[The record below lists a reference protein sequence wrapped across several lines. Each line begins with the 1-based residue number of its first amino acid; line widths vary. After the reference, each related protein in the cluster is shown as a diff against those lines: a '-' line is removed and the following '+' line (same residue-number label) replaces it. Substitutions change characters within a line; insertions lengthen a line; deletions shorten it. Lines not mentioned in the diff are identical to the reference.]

1 MALPRS
7 LLLLLLT
14 AGVRA
19 AYTRSVPAAPTIL
32 PVFVPSTMQ
41 TPPSSTSRSIP
52 SKQTAMRNLYEH
64 LFHDY
69 QRELRPVLHENIT
82 LPVKLKFW
90 LKQILKVDERDQI
103 LNVYCWLELYWTD
116 ETLKWDPAEFG
127 GLTRVH
133 VPATKIWKPDILVYN
148 NANMNVAENEIETNA
163 IIQNTGEV
171 MLFRSMIT
179 DITCTL
185 SLEQFPFDQQV
196 CYLIFASWSMDGSKI
211 ELSATP
217 NTDNLELYIRN
228 TEWTLTDFKVKNY
241 IKVYDCCPHPFPDIT
256 YFMVLRRSP
265 SYYIFSLVIPSAFIT
280 VVTIVGFFTP
290 HSTTGDNTEK
300 VSLGVTAL
308 LSMAIIMM
316 MVSDEVP
323 ATSEVIP
330 LIGKYYIGLIF
341 LIFIAAFT
349 TTLTL
354 SYQMRGNAGKRVH
367 PAVRDFFF
375 RRIAGN
381 PYISWAFSYQ
391 MPHSW
396 RRRMKRRNGTA
407 MDREQTFLFG
417 RNDGSFASSAGGI
430 NGYCKATKLCKE
442 DSHLEDS
449 PQQAQIVTMED
460 LTGNMKT
467 YLKVDV
473 EDQPDIQQAMNR
485 VHVSLDEIRGILHH
499 DREQRRIQFEWQQ
512 VTRIIDRLIMFAY
525 IIVTVVF
532 AVYMLATR
540 EPEIKLTD
548 DIMDSVKK

>member
-1 MALPRS
+1 LRHHYAIQ
-7 LLLLLLT
+7 
-14 AGVRA
+14 
-19 AYTRSVPAAPTIL
+19 VPAAPTIA
-32 PVFVPSTMQ
+32 PVFVPSTMM
-41 TPPSSTSRSIP
+41 TPPSTSSKSIP

-69 QRELRPVLHENIT
+69 QRELRPVQHENVT

-116 ETLKWDPAEFG
+116 ETLKWDPSEFG

-211 ELSATP
+211 DLKATEK
-217 NTDNLELYIRN
+217 TDNLELYIRN

-241 IKVYDCCPHPFPDIT
+241 QKVYDCCPHPFPDIT
-256 YFMVLRRSP
+256 YFMVIRRSP

-354 SYQMRGNAGKRVH
+354 SYQMRGNAGKRVD

-381 PYISWAFSYQ
+381 PYISWAFSFQ

-396 RRRMKRRNGTA
+396 RRRLKRRGGAA

-417 RNDGSFASSAGGI
+417 NDSFNSTGI

-449 PQQAQIVTMED
+449 PHQAQIVTMED

-467 YLKVDV
+467 YLKLEVG
-473 EDQPDIQQAMNR
+473 EEKPEMQLAMDR
-485 VHVSLDEIRGILHH
+485 VRCALDEVKGILHH

-512 VTRIIDRLIMFAY
+512 VTRIIDRMIMFAY

-532 AVYMLATR
+532 AVFMLGTR

-548 DIMDSVKK
+548 QVMDDVKK